1 MQDLLGYN
9 RKLVTHLR
17 LKEHNMYRKSLL
29 PNGIRVVSETIPY
42 VKSVTLGV
50 WIGTGSRFE
59 QGHNHGISHFIEHMV
74 FKGTGNRSA
83 KEIAETVDGVGGE
96 INAFTT
102 KEHTCYYIKVLDTH
116 LELALDILSDML
128 QSSTF
133 SEEDINREREVVLEE
148 ICMYEDTPDEL
159 VHDLHHNT
167 IWAGHALG
175 HNILG
180 AIPTVEN
187 FNKNIITEYYKDFYT
202 PDNIVIAAAGN
213 VTHEKLE
220 ELTEY
225 YFGSM
230 IGRKKEISSAAPN
243 LISSHT
249 IQSKAIE
256 QVHICLGTNSV
267 PQASPDI
274 YTTHIINNILG
285 GGISS
290 RLFQSIREEKGLAYS
305 IYSYQTNYSDAGLL
319 TIYAGTRPSNAP
331 EVIEL
336 ILENIAALKSS
347 GINAGELTKTKEQL
361 KGNLLLG
368 LESSS
373 SRMSRVGKLE
383 LTLGKFITLDEVIAK
398 IDKVSLEDLQSKIQE
413 LFHTQALSFTI
424 LGPVNEGIYNAVKRF

>member
-1 MQDLLGYN
+1 
-9 RKLVTHLR
+9 
-17 LKEHNMYRKSLL
+17 MYRKSLL
-29 PNGIRVVSETIPY
+29 SNGIRVVSEAIPY
-42 VKSVTLGV
+42 VKSVTLGI

-59 QGHNHGISHFIEHMV
+59 QSYNHGISHFIEHMV
-74 FKGTGNRSA
+74 FKGTENRSA
-83 KEIAETVDGVGGE
+83 KDIAETIDGVGGE

-133 SEEDINREREVVLEE
+133 SEEDINREREVILEE

-159 VHDLHHNT
+159 VHDLHHNA
-167 IWAGHALG
+167 IWAGHTLG

-180 AIPTVEN
+180 TIPTVGN
-187 FNKNIITEYYKDFYT
+187 FNKKIITEYYQNFYT

-213 VTHEKLE
+213 LNHEKLE
-220 ELTEY
+220 TLTEY

-230 IGRKKEISSAAPN
+230 NGKKKETTSTGPN
-243 LISSHT
+243 IIFSHT

-256 QVHICLGTNSV
+256 QVHLCLGTNSV
-267 PQASPDI
+267 PQASQDI
-274 YTTHIINNILG
+274 YTIHILNNILG

-319 TIYAGTRPSNAP
+319 TIYAGTRPSKASQ
-331 EVIEL
+331 VIEL
-336 ILENIAALKSS
+336 ILANIAALKNGGISS
-347 GINAGELTKTKEQL
+347 SELTNTKEQL
-361 KGNLLLG
+361 KGSLLLG

-373 SRMSRVGKLE
+373 SRMSRIGKME
-383 LTLGKFITLDEVIAK
+383 LTLGKFITLDEVVAK
-398 IDKVSLEDLQSKIQE
+398 IDKVSLEDLQNIMQK
-413 LFHTQALSFTI
+413 LFNLNTLSFTA
-424 LGPVNEGIYNAVKRF
+424 LGPVNEEIYDAIKRF

>member
-1 MQDLLGYN
+1 
-9 RKLVTHLR
+9 
-17 LKEHNMYRKSLL
+17 MYRKSLL
-29 PNGIRVVSETIPY
+29 SNGLRVVSEAIPY
-42 VKSVTLGV
+42 VKSVTLGI

-59 QGHNHGISHFIEHMV
+59 QSYNHGISHFIEHMV
-74 FKGTGNRSA
+74 FKGTKNRSA
-83 KEIAETVDGVGGE
+83 KDIAETVDGVGGE

-102 KEHTCYYIKVLDTH
+102 KEYTCYYIKVLDTH
-116 LELALDILSDML
+116 LELALDVLSDML

-133 SEEDINREREVVLEE
+133 SVEDINREKEVVLEE

-167 IWAGHALG
+167 IWAKHALG

-180 AIPTVEN
+180 TIPTVEK
-187 FNKNIITEYYKDFYT
+187 FNKNIIAEYYQNFYT

-213 VTHEKLE
+213 LNHEKLV
-220 ELTEY
+220 ELAEY

-230 IGRKKEISSAAPN
+230 NGRKKELPSIIPN
-243 LISSHT
+243 LIASQT

-267 PQASPDI
+267 PQSSPDI
-274 YTTHIINNILG
+274 YTIHILNNILG

-305 IYSYQTNYSDAGLL
+305 IYSYQANYSDAGLL

-331 EVIEL
+331 QVIEL
-336 ILENIAALKSS
+336 ILENITALKNE
-347 GINAGELTKTKEQL
+347 GISASELMKSKEQL
-361 KGNLLLG
+361 KGSLLLG

-373 SRMSRVGKLE
+373 SRMSRIGKME
-383 LTLGKFITLDEVIAK
+383 LTLGKFITLNEVVAK
-398 IDKVSLEDLQSKIQE
+398 IDKISLEDLENIIQK
-413 LFHTQALSFTI
+413 LFNPKALAFTA
-424 LGPVNEGIYNAVKRF
+424 LGPVNKEIYNAIKRF

>member
-1 MQDLLGYN
+1 
-9 RKLVTHLR
+9 
-17 LKEHNMYRKSLL
+17 MYRKSLL
-29 PNGIRVVSETIPY
+29 SNGIRVVSEAIPY
-42 VKSVTLGV
+42 VKSVTLGI

-59 QGHNHGISHFIEHMV
+59 QGYNHGISHFIEHMV
-74 FKGTGNRSA
+74 FKGTESRSA
-83 KEIAETVDGVGGE
+83 KAIAETVDGVGGE

-180 AIPTVEN
+180 TIPTVEN
-187 FNKNIITEYYKDFYT
+187 FNKNIITEYHKNFYT

-213 VTHEKLE
+213 LSHEKLE

-230 IGRKKEISSAAPN
+230 SGRKKEMSSAGPN
-243 LISSHT
+243 LITSHT
-249 IQSKAIE
+249 VQSKAIE
-256 QVHICLGTNSV
+256 QVHICLGINSV

-274 YTTHIINNILG
+274 YTMHILNNILG

-319 TIYAGTRPSNAP
+319 TVYAGTRPSNASQ
-331 EVIEL
+331 VIEL
-336 ILENIAALKSS
+336 ILENIAALKNR
-347 GINAGELTKTKEQL
+347 GINTSELTKTKAQL

-373 SRMSRVGKLE
+373 SRMSRIGKLE
-383 LTLGKFITLDEVIAK
+383 LTLGKFITLDEVVTK
-398 IDKVSLEDLQSKIQE
+398 IDKVSLEDLQIKIQE
-413 LFHTQALSFTI
+413 LFNPETISFTV
-424 LGPVNEGIYNAVKRF
+424 LGPVNEEIYNAIKRF